1 MQCLN
6 DVVIHRKHDY
16 CMAQMDLYV
25 NDRLA
30 TTVIGDG
37 ILYCILYIVPYR
49 SRTIFTFYKCTRQV
63 LLIQLPANISCSSQF
78 TSV

>member
-37 ILYCILYIVPYR
+37 ILYCTLY
-49 SRTIFTFYKCTRQV
+49 RTVRVRYFTFYKCTRQV